1 VRIFVHAG
9 TAVDKVGSGLQE
21 IHSARLGAVHAL
33 PETVAPVICPRDKPA
48 ISRRGSLLPEA
59 DEHLSLLH
67 GGSRPHDAGNNHHG
81 KKSHHTED
89 WGSQRCKEWRPLLGS
104 RHGRHAAT
112 G

>member
-33 PETVAPVICPRDKPA
+33 PETVAPVVCPRDKPP

-59 DEHLSLLH
+59 DEHLSLCERQFTVAPSSS
-67 GGSRPHDAGNNHHG
+67 GDSDSVVRTADKPVP
-81 KKSHHTED
+81 
-89 WGSQRCKEWRPLLGS
+89 R
-104 RHGRHAAT
+104 
-112 G
+112 